1 MNKLYTAGNFNRDDE
16 INSIVFLDQL
26 QSQFWLPQEIAMA
39 PDLQVWNTLSPEVKT
54 AYIRNLQV
62 LTTLDSWQGDSGIN
76 IVGDSLPS
84 HEHLK
89 KSVFAFM
96 AAFENSI
103 HARSYS
109 TIYQT
114 YISPQEI
121 DELFVWGEENKHLQA
136 ILKIIEGN
144 YEALDIAHHARVAGN
159 EEMTEEEFKVLQWK
173 AAASAVLLET
183 FLFYSGF
190 YYPLWFGGQGKLK
203 QAAEIIRLIIRD
215 EQVHGLYT
223 GLVAQ
228 GWYEEFGSER
238 QTELKKW
245 LDYTLLALYEHEL
258 HLIEEIYN
266 PVGLA
271 DDVKIFIR
279 YNANKAYMNLGF
291 EPYFQEE
298 VVNPVVLSGLEVGG
312 ATHDYFSQKGS
323 GYTKLATESL
333 SEDDWDI

>member
-16 INSIVFLDQL
+16 INSIIFLDQL

-39 PDLQVWNTLSPEVKT
+39 PDLQVWHTLPQNVKT

-136 ILKIIEGN
+136 ILAIIEGN
-144 YEALDIAHHARVAGN
+144 YEALDIAHHARVAGS
-159 EEMTEEEFKVLQWK
+159 EELTEEQFKVLQWK

-228 GWYEEFGSER
+228 KWYEDFPSTL
-238 QTELKKW
+238 QDDLKTW
-245 LDYTLLALYEHEL
+245 LDYNLEELYYHEKF
-258 HLIEEIYN
+258 LIEEIYN
-266 PVGLA
+266 PVGLTE
-271 DDVKIFIR
+271 DVKIFIR

-291 EPYFQEE
+291 DPYFKEE

-323 GYTKLATESL
+323 GYTKLETESL
-333 SEDDWDI
+333 SEDDWNI